1 MKTSRIIFHIDMNC
15 FFASCEIAENPD
27 LFGKPVVIAHDDPF
41 QRSIILSPSYEARA
55 FGIKTTMQVREA
67 FKLCKDII
75 VVEPDMNIYSSYSK
89 QFNDYLLKISP
100 KVKMASIDEAYID
113 VTDVKIPA
121 LELAKKIQDDLIRD
135 LHLPCSIGIAP
146 NKFLAKMASDM
157 KKPLGITVL
166 RKREIDKYLW
176 PLPIEEMQGI
186 GKKTAPKMR
195 ELGIKTIGDLAN
207 FKDFD
212 ALKNKIGLI
221 NATGLVQRAN
231 GIDDSSVDYSNNDG
245 VFSVSNSHTFDHNIY
260 EEKILKD
267 TLKVLANTVANRLQK
282 KNIQAYTIGIQIKY
296 ANFRQINRSRS
307 LEKATNDEYEI
318 FKIVSTILDDNF
330 EEGKS
335 TFNIKEDD
343 NCIRLLGVFANRV
356 IESSEQP
363 VTQISIFDNLSELE
377 KKVEL
382 KKILDGV
389 KDKFGTTSINQ
400 GYYEYRNSDTDKTDK
415 K

>member
-100 KVKMASIDEAYID
+100 KVEMASIDEAYID

-282 KNIQAYTIGIQIKY
+282 KNLQAYTIGIQIKY

-307 LEKATNDEYEI
+307 LEKATSDEYEI

-343 NCIRLLGVFANRV
+343 NCIRPLGVFANRV